1 MSHVEEEESSVVL
14 FEVGEELSDVSL
26 EARGGLVDASFAVL
40 AVLDAVHVVVN
51 VVVHVVEVPTLV
63 VVEDKL
69 F

>member
-1 MSHVEEEESSVVL
+1 MEEEESSVVL
-14 FEVGEELSDVSL
+14 FEVGEELPDVSL

>member
-1 MSHVEEEESSVVL
+1 MEEEESSVVL

-26 EARGGLVDASFAVL
+26 EAREGLVDASFAIL

-51 VVVHVVEVPTLV
+51 VVVHVVEVPALV

>member
-1 MSHVEEEESSVVL
+1 MEEEESSVVL

-51 VVVHVVEVPTLV
+51 VVVHVVEVPALV

>member
-1 MSHVEEEESSVVL
+1 MSYVEEEESSVVL
-14 FEVGEELSDVSL
+14 FEVGEELSDISL
-26 EARGGLVDASFAVL
+26 EPLGRLVDASFAVL

-51 VVVHVVEVPTLV
+51 VVVHVVEVPALV

>member
-1 MSHVEEEESSVVL
+1 MEEEESSVVL

-26 EARGGLVDASFAVL
+26 EAREGLVDASFAVL

-51 VVVHVVEVPTLV
+51 VVVHVVEVPALV